1 MENELRLF
9 VGNKFDYYFPKW
21 QQIEFGK
28 KSKTS
33 LNIYALF
40 FSLPWISYRK
50 FTPAIFI
57 YAFLTSILLV
67 VQNLIK
73 SFYPE
78 SNDVQ
83 DILKYYLPIIPGII
97 LGLYGNYWYYLF
109 SQHQISKLKIKYL
122 SEDILKKKL
131 EKNGNPSIIFLFINV
146 GLFFVLLMLILGFWE
161 LLFQL
166 FFGLSVLTV

>member
-1 MENELRLF
+1 MNEDLKSF
-9 VGNKFDYYFPKW
+9 VGNEYEYYAAKW
-21 QQIEFGK
+21 QKFELAEKGI
-28 KSKTS
+28 TS

-40 FSLPWISYRK
+40 FSLAWIAYRK
-50 FTPAIFI
+50 FTPAVFV

-73 SFYPE
+73 LFYPE

-97 LGLYGNYWYYLF
+97 LGLYGNYWYYLY
-109 SQHQISKLKIKYL
+109 SQKQIIKLKKKYPVG
-122 SEDILKKKL
+122 EILKEKL

-146 GLFFVLLMLILGFWE
+146 GLFFVLSMLMLGFWE

-166 FFGLSVLTV
+166 FFD